1 MADQALPDRSLPNRV
16 ALLKDPARQFH
27 RALLRAFLTLGRA
40 PTVAELREPAHD
52 AGGSVAALLGE
63 LVLQDV
69 IQRDTNGIIRAAYPF
84 SGRPTGHQVHLEGR
98 PPLFAMCAIDALGL
112 PFMVGQAA
120 RVMTRDPVD
129 ATLIEIW
136 IDPATGEQVWHPEE
150 TVILADQRPKLPMVA
165 ADCCCPLINAFA
177 SQAQAE
183 AWQHT
188 HPEAAVRLLTQEAAI
203 VEARTLFEHL
213 LDEAEVLP
221 VMPARHEAD

>member
-1 MADQALPDRSLPNRV
+1 MANHELRECSLPNRV

-27 RALLRAFLTLGRA
+27 RTLLHAFLTLGRA
-40 PTVAELREPAHD
+40 PTVAELQELAHA
-52 AGGSVAALLGE
+52 AGGNVAALLSE

-69 IQRDTNGIIRAAYPF
+69 IQRDTDGTIRAAYPF
-84 SGRPTGHQVHLEGR
+84 SGRPTEHQVHLEGR

-120 RVMTRDPVD
+120 RIVTRDPVD
-129 ATLIEIW
+129 DTRIEMW
-136 IDPATGEQVWHPEE
+136 IDPTTGEQVWQPED
-150 TVILADQRPKLPMVA
+150 TVVLADQRPKHPMIA
-165 ADCCCPLINAFA
+165 ADCCCPLIKAFA
-177 SQAQAE
+177 SRAQAE
-183 AWQHT
+183 AWQHA

>member
-1 MADQALPDRSLPNRV
+1 MLDQAHLDRSLPNRV
-16 ALLKDPARQFH
+16 ALLSVPARQFH

-40 PTVAELREPAHD
+40 PTVAELQERAHT
-52 AGGSVAALLGE
+52 ARGSVAPLLSE

-69 IQRDTNGIIRAAYPF
+69 IQRDVDGTIRAAYPF
-84 SGRPTGHQVHLEGR
+84 SGWPTGHQVHLEGG

-120 RVMTRDPVD
+120 RILTQDPID
-129 ATLIEIW
+129 ATLITIW
-136 IDPATGEQVWHPEE
+136 INPTTDEQIWHPEG
-150 TVILADQRPKLPMVA
+150 TVILSDERPLPPAIV

-177 SQAQAE
+177 SRAQAE
-183 AWQHT
+183 AWQHA

-213 LDEAEVLP
+213 LDEAEMLSAT
-221 VMPARHEAD
+221 PARHEEG

>member
-1 MADQALPDRSLPNRV
+1 MTDQALPDRSLPNRV
-16 ALLKDPARQFH
+16 ATLSVSARQFH

-40 PTVAELREPAHD
+40 PSVAELQEPAH
-52 AGGSVAALLGE
+52 AARGSVAALLSE

-69 IQRDTNGIIRAAYPF
+69 IQRDTDGTIRAAYPF
-84 SGRPTGHQVHLEGR
+84 SGRPTAHQVHLEGR

-120 RVMTRDPVD
+120 RIVTRDPVD

-136 IDPATGEQVWHPEE
+136 IEPTTGEQVWHPEE
-150 TVILADQRPKLPMVA
+150 TVILADQRPKQPIIA

-177 SQAQAE
+177 SRAQAA
-183 AWQHT
+183 AWQHA

-213 LDEAEVLP
+213 LDEAEALRAT
-221 VMPARHEAD
+221 PARHEAG